1 MIYVVQVAK
10 GAQAD
15 TSAAKWFDSDFCS
28 TLDLARAAIAE
39 KFSAK
44 ALAEDRGD
52 DFANE
57 WERLVVAAE
66 TADVGQVLAFDEYAA
81 RICGDAE

>member
-1 MIYVVQVAK
+1 MTYVVQVAK

-15 TSAAKWFDSDFCS
+15 TSAAKWFAADFCS
-28 TLDLARAAIAE
+28 TLDQARAAIAE

-57 WERLVVAAE
+57 WERLVAVAESAE
-66 TADVGQVLAFDEYAA
+66 VGQVLAFDEYAV
-81 RICGDAE
+81 RICEDAE